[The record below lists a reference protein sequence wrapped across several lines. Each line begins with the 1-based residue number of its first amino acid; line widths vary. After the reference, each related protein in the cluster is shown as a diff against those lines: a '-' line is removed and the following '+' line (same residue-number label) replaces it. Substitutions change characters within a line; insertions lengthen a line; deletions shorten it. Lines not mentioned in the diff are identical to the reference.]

1 MQPLHPTEVRYDWTP
16 KFTKNTDVLTF
27 GICLDARLSME
38 VIVTSDRKLV
48 YFTYLGDVSNLL
60 I

>member
-1 MQPLHPTEVRYDWTP
+1 MPPVVGVEVSSKMP
-16 KFTKNTDVLTF
+16 EPF
-27 GICLDARLSME
+27 RLRKYTGMSME

-48 YFTYLGDVSNLL
+48 YFTYFREVNNLF